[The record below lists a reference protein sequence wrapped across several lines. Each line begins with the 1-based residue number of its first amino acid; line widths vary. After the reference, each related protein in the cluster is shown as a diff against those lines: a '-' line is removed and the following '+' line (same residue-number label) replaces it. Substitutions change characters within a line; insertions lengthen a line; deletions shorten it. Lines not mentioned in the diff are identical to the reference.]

1 MTDVL
6 KEITPLS
13 DKDLFY
19 IVERHKSE
27 FIYPVHQ
34 HRDFELNFVEHANG
48 AERVVGDSIEEIGE
62 FDLVLIGGRT
72 SNTRGNREDAPPGTY
87 ARLPSS
93 SPRTFSRSPFCQ
105 RRSSL
110 RSEGCWSDPLSAYPF
125 LWKPFWTCT
134 AP

>member
-48 AERVVGDSIEEIGE
+48 ADRVVGDSIEEIGE
-62 FDLVLIGGRT
+62 FDLVLIGGE
-72 SNTRGNREDAPPGTY
+72 NLQHAW
-87 ARLPSS
+87 
-93 SPRTFSRSPFCQ
+93 Q
-105 RRSSL
+105 Q
-110 RSEGCWSDPLSAYPF
+110 
-125 LWKPFWTCT
+125 
-134 AP
+134 